1 MSSATA
7 PRFWKLLAF
16 RLTLWYGGI
25 LAVAASLCF
34 LISHFVM
41 VSAMRSRTDAD
52 LLHEATR
59 CMSAVRSGNIPALT
73 RQIEN
78 DARATGTND
87 IFFLVYDHNDR
98 PIASSDLS
106 TWGDMSLAAPSAG
119 ETGMNGTP
127 YYQEAFGAGH
137 HERIRVLTLAAD
149 NGNVLRVGITV
160 QDDQR
165 VIDQARKINS
175 LIMLVVV
182 AIAVVVGWLLAKRAL
197 VGVQHVTSTANAIS
211 GGALRRRVPT
221 LGSGDEIDQLA
232 NTFNRMLERIESLVK
247 SMEETNDNI
256 AHELRSPI
264 TRIRGQAETTLTGHG
279 SIETYREMAA
289 STVDE
294 CDRLLAIIN
303 TMLDIAEAEAGVMG
317 LKMASADVN
326 ALLRDICELYEPMT
340 AEKSIQV
347 LVDVPESLSIRGDVQ
362 RLQRMVAALLDNAV
376 KYTPHGGTIRAS
388 ARPADG
394 QVEISVVNTGEGIVA
409 EKLPR
414 IFQRFYRADAS
425 RSGSGYGLGLSLAQA
440 IVHAHGGRISVRS
453 IPGHTTTFSVVL
465 PAASDAPQSAV
476 SNVTKL

>member
-1 MSSATA
+1 
-7 PRFWKLLAF
+7 LAF

-25 LAVAASLCF
+25 LTVAASLCF

-41 VSAMRSRTDAD
+41 VSAMRNRTDVD

-59 CMSAVRSGNIPALT
+59 CMSAVQLGNISAVT

-87 IFFLVYDHNDR
+87 IFFLVYDRNFR

-106 TWGDMSLAAPSAG
+106 TWGDMSLAPPSAG
-119 ETGMNGTP
+119 ETGTNGIP
-127 YYQEAFGAGH
+127 YYQDAFGAGH

-165 VIDQARKINS
+165 VIDQARQTIS
-175 LIMLVVV
+175 LIMLAAVG
-182 AIAVVVGWLLAKRAL
+182 IAVAVGWLLAKRAL
-197 VGVQHVTSTANAIS
+197 VGVQNVTSTANAIS

-221 LGSGDEIDQLA
+221 SGSGDEIDQLA

-264 TRIRGQAETTLTGHG
+264 TRIRGQVETTLTGNG
-279 SIETYREMAA
+279 SIDTYREMAA

-303 TMLDIAEAEAGVMG
+303 TMLDIAEAEAGVMA
-317 LKMASADVN
+317 LKMSAVDAN

-347 LVDVPESLSIRGDVQ
+347 LVDVPGSLSIRGDVQ

-376 KYTPHGGTIRAS
+376 KYTQQGGTIRVS
-388 ARPADG
+388 AHRTDG
-394 QVEISVVNTGEGIVA
+394 QVEFSVANTGGGILP
-409 EKLPR
+409 EKLPH

-440 IVHAHGGRISVRS
+440 IVRAHGGQISVRS
-453 IPGHTTTFSVVL
+453 IAGDTTIFSVVL
-465 PAASDAPQSAV
+465 PAED
-476 SNVTKL
+476 